1 MEESEADG
9 EGKDLELDDVAV
21 GSREGEE
28 HQSLGDMG
36 KRLIRSIMRTIFKT
50 YQKCRGASV
59 KDGRA
64 NGNERFRGPFAAS
77 PTCVGEGMGYVD
89 RIVDA

>member
-36 KRLIRSIMRTIFKT
+36 KRLIRLIM
-50 YQKCRGASV
+50 
-59 KDGRA
+59 
-64 NGNERFRGPFAAS
+64 
-77 PTCVGEGMGYVD
+77 
-89 RIVDA
+89 